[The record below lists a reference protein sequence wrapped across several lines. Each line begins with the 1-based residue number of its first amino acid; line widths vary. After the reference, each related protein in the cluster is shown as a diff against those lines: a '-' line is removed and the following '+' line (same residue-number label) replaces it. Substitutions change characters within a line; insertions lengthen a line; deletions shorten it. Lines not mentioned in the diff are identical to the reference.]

1 MLITT
6 GSKLQCFLFYKNSN
20 WNSYVVI
27 PVLTSLLILN
37 RFLSA
42 HIFAFVFAWDS
53 CLTNQACLIISN
65 KAPILCWPTLEL
77 WDKCCFHYSL
87 IFLPFH
93 LSVLFACCRNYVVQ
107 FILDLKISSVTTCI
121 RLQFE
126 GNYAHLSRQKFGS
139 HVVEKCLAVFNDEN
153 RSRVILELLSMPH
166 FEHLLQ
172 DPHANYVVQSALRHS
187 EVCYMTTLFCFSL
200 LINQWQYNNQF
211 KILLWYYLFSQ
222 QLLSSTSMLWYYT
235 SYFISVKSAY
245 NFCTHILAVYG
256 LHKWKFWSWSSGHC
270 CFFFF
275 SF

>member
-1 MLITT
+1 M
-6 GSKLQCFLFYKNSN
+6 
-20 WNSYVVI
+20 
-27 PVLTSLLILN
+27 N
-37 RFLSA
+37 RFLSI
-42 HIFAFVFAWDS
+42 HLFAFVFAWDS
-53 CLTNQACLIISN
+53 HLTNQACWSFLIKHQFCVDLLWNYEINAASN
-65 KAPILCWPTLEL
+65 T
-77 WDKCCFHYSL
+77 L